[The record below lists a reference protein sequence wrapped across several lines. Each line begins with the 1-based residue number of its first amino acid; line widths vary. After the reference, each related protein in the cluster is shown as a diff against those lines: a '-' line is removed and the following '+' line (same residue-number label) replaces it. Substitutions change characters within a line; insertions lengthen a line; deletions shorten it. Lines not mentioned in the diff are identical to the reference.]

1 MNSIL
6 TFRPRK
12 AAADPSPK
20 RGGAP
25 ATIIIFPGVR
35 YERQFSSE
43 TVAGL
48 ASSPWLA
55 KAPSQPL
62 LTT

>member
-12 AAADPSPK
+12 AAAISSPK
-20 RGGAP
+20 PSGAP

-35 YERQFSSE
+35 YERQVSSE
-43 TVAGL
+43 TIAGW
-48 ASSPWLA
+48 AASPWLA
-55 KAPSQPL
+55 KAPAQPL